1 MKANRQ
7 NTDALTKGIG
17 ILNTFLDSVV
27 DQLAAFETLTP
38 ECDEQEQQ
46 QVLTEAKELKT
57 QCQQH
62 LAAFTE
68 VSQKQQPPPPESK

>member
-17 ILNTFLDSVV
+17 ILSNFLDSVV
-27 DQLAAFETLTP
+27 DQLAALETLTTDS
-38 ECDEQEQQ
+38 EEQEQQ
-46 QVLTEAKELKT
+46 PVRTEAKELKT

-62 LAAFTE
+62 LAVFTE
-68 VSQKQQPPPPESK
+68 VSKPPPPDSK

>member
-17 ILNTFLDSVV
+17 ILNTFLDSVF

-38 ECDEQEQQ
+38 ERDEQAQQ
-46 QVLTEAKELKT
+46 QVLADAKELKT

-62 LAAFTE
+62 HAAFTAL
-68 VSQKQQPPPPESK
+68 SQKQHPPESK